1 MIMNQMIAGAKTVTG
16 EIALS
21 NSAFLEVTG
30 LPFRPKGIMAALY
43 LGNVASTLITWYLA
57 DQNTGVSLGKT
68 DTGSTSYKLRDAIL
82 TITSNS
88 IKISDATSDVGPKK
102 FYGTYQYIIWG

>member
-30 LPFRPKGIMAALY
+30 LSFRPKGIMAAANQIPT
-43 LGNVASTLITWYLA
+43 GERDIVWYLA
-57 DQNTGVSLGKT
+57 DQNTGTSLGLTKESNLT
-68 DTGSTSYKLRDAIL
+68 NATL

-88 IKISDATSDVGPKK
+88 IKISDAISSSGGQRD
-102 FYGTYQYIIWG
+102 FHGTYRYIVWG